1 MPSELLTTIAE
12 CAIGF
17 AGFSALV
24 VIIPQLAG
32 EPWRG
37 QMATGLWLMVSWCLT
52 AFVFSLLPLVLV
64 ELGLSASKT
73 MRITSGILGVAI
85 LVQGGLAGRR
95 DRGLALS
102 GPVQP
107 TERRILVAAS
117 FAISISLL
125 LFLNAAGVLPGSR
138 SGWYLTGL
146 LSLFILAAAPLSLF
160 LQQLDAGRNRVAAPS
175 DDSDD

>member
-52 AFVFSLLPLVLV
+52 AFVFSLFPLVLR
-64 ELGLSASKT
+64 ELGVQESTALAIASGAL
-73 MRITSGILGVAI
+73 GIAI
-85 LVQGGLAGRR
+85 LTQGGLAGKR
-95 DRGLALS
+95 DRKLALP
-102 GPVQP
+102 GAARR

-117 FAISISLL
+117 FALSISLL

-175 DDSDD
+175 DDGDD